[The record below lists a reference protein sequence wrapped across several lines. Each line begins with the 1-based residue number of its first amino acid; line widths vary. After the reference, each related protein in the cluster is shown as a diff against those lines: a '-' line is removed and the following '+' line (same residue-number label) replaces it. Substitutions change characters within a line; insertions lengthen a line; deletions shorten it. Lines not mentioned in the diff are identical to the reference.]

1 MRIVCAVALVAAALA
16 ALAVGCNKKHP
27 VFPTCGDNVSNGDET
42 DVDCGG
48 QLCTSCNAGKRC
60 LVDKDC
66 RSLVCTAGACAAAS
80 CSDGILNGS
89 ESDIDCG
96 GPDCPHCTD
105 GHYCAGGNDCWSRVC
120 NGGTCQMPS
129 SSDGIDNDGVD
140 GSADCGGDCSC
151 DAGVTLPA
159 DLTPPTD

>member
-1 MRIVCAVALVAAALA
+1 VVAALA

-48 QLCTSCNAGKRC
+48 LLCTPCNAGKRC

-66 RSLVCTAGACAAAS
+66 RSLVCTAGVCAAAS

-96 GPDCPHCTD
+96 GPDCRPDAGMLCAD
-105 GHYCAGGNDCWSRVC
+105 GRYCAGDNDCISNVC

-129 SSDGIDNDGVD
+129 CGDGIQNGDEVGI
-140 GSADCGGDCSC
+140 DCGGSCPPC